1 MYVHVFFVSF
11 YIHFRI
17 YIILFIYYALYFF
30 LQLHIMFP
38 LNSSI
43 RDRSLNNQLKPVYVS

>member
-1 MYVHVFFVSF
+1 MYVHVFLCHFISILESILSCL
-11 YIHFRI
+11 YIMH
-17 YIILFIYYALYFF
+17 YIFF